1 MDVPSVNWK
10 VLEVIQKKR
19 EKDEYP
25 PLADIGSCVRLVVS
39 GALHLA
45 VFAADWRAEKVL
57 RGMFKLLK
65 DVTTRRVEYMRGSVT
80 GLYPEKFCV
89 IRWVENEPVADR
101 AIMTWN
107 DIVMLIKAPSKRQ
120 KDDESYENLVKYYL
134 NYLIPASL

>member
-19 EKDEYP
+19 EEDEYP
-25 PLADIGSCVRLVVS
+25 PLADIGSCVRLVMS

-45 VFAADWRAEKVL
+45 VVVADWRAEKVL

-65 DVTTRRVEYMRGSVT
+65 DVTTRRVEYMRESVT

-101 AIMTWN
+101 AIIIWN

-120 KDDESYENLVKYYL
+120 KDNESYENLVKYYL
-134 NYLIPASL
+134 NHLIPASP

>member
-1 MDVPSVNWK
+1 MSLVLTGKYWK
-10 VLEVIQKKR
+10 SSRRNEKK
-19 EKDEYP
+19 KNI
-25 PLADIGSCVRLVVS
+25 LHWQILIGSCVRLVGS

-45 VFAADWRAEKVL
+45 VVAADWRAEKVL
-57 RGMFKLLK
+57 REMFKLLK

-101 AIMTWN
+101 AIITWN

-120 KDDESYENLVKYYL
+120 KDNESYENLVKYYL
-134 NYLIPASL
+134 NHLIPASL